1 MGDEQQ
7 GPVRWWKQKGY
18 LVTGLDGFSSC
29 YGRWCH
35 PACAHP
41 FRLKMG
47 LEGWPLKNFLFSQ
60 RMQYPHGSPQLS
72 ITLVPRDPKPPSNFQ
87 GHQTR
92 AWAKCSHTFKKK
104 NPPPPTSWLPLL
116 SPARQYTKGGVYWP
130 FWKHPE
136 ILNPIIGHITS
147 SSPDALSQVY
157 KPTFQPA
164 QTPFS
169 TRLPRS
175 LDAKPSPPAV
185 NSFASF

>member
-18 LVTGLDGFSSC
+18 PVTGLDGFSSC
-29 YGRWCH
+29 YGRWCY
-35 PACAHP
+35 PAYAHP

-60 RMQYPHGSPQLS
+60 RMQYSHGSPQLS
-72 ITLVPRDPKPPSNFQ
+72 IVLVPRDPKPPSNFQ

-104 NPPPPTSWLPLL
+104 STTSHKLAPTSFTSQTIYKGRRLL
-116 SPARQYTKGGVYWP
+116 ALLETPRNPQSYNWP
-130 FWKHPE
+130 HHFLE
-136 ILNPIIGHITS
+136 A
-147 SSPDALSQVY
+147 DDLSQVY

-164 QTPFS
+164 QMPFY
-169 TRLPRS
+169 TYLPKA
-175 LDAKPSPPAV
+175 LTTCCQ
-185 NSFASF
+185 